1 MTMEQAKAEFVDALF
16 NMSIQSFGALSSL
29 AKKNS
34 EEQKTFALLEI
45 AAGTAKG
52 LINGLDIAQRQSQ
65 LGNPWGFPV
74 FYATQVGA
82 VLSAAAR
89 AKSVLKGG
97 SDSGGGPTPTSGGG
111 SEFNPNFDIVGNSNV
126 NQLAEGITNQTN
138 QPVQAY
144 VVYED
149 IQEVGDTIQQ
159 SEDSASI

>member
-1 MTMEQAKAEFVDALF
+1 MVIAQQT
-16 NMSIQSFGALSSL
+16 
-29 AKKNS
+29 
-34 EEQKTFALLEI
+34 
-45 AAGTAKG
+45 AAGKG
-52 LINGLDIAQRQSQ
+52 PAAAYA
-65 LGNPWGFPV
+65 FPA
-74 FYATQVGA
+74 FFATQTAA
-82 VLSAAAR
+82 VLGAAAR
-89 AKSVLKGG
+89 AKAVLKGG